1 MKMKELLADPKKWTK
16 GSYARNEFGDPCKI
30 LSTEATCF
38 CLYGALTRCYPA
50 GEQHVSAANKLE
62 DAMRKLNGHTMIVKF
77 NDSPDTTHEML
88 MQVLEE
94 ADV

>member
-16 GSYARNEFGDPCKI
+16 RSYARDMDGDSC
-30 LSTEATCF
+30 LSLSHEAVCF
-38 CLYGALTRCYPA
+38 CLYGALSRCYPMQER
-50 GEQHVSAANKLE
+50 GEVLRKIDNALMKTVGHV
-62 DAMRKLNGHTMIVKF
+62 MIVKF